1 MMMMGRDS
9 VAVTLRESNCICFTW
24 TVTNFLERLT
34 PQLLD
39 GLCCRI
45 ILSQCNR
52 ILEQNH
58 SNTPRMGAAAARVF
72 NPLGG
77 HLIPLCIWTFHSFL
91 TYKRN
96 SSDVRFLFFFALRRR
111 RKKKRRLDLSLGTF
125 GGHACPHRRERA
137 ESDSQFCPFPSGDMH
152 WTVADCKALLLLIVL
167 LWDGTGAFGLK
178 ATGWP
183 LYSQKPLLLAWN
195 APTED
200 CFPRHRVSL
209 QLDQFQIVASPN
221 EGFVKQNLTIF
232 YNDRLGLYPHFEPDG
247 TPVNG
252 GLPQVASLAH
262 HLDKMPEGVK
272 KYIREPSAK
281 GLAVID
287 WEEWRPL
294 WIRNWEAKDIY
305 RRHSRELVRQ
315 KNPTW
320 PPERVSKVALQ
331 EFEMSAKKFML
342 ETLKL
347 AKHLRPN
354 QLWGFYLFPD
364 CYNHDYRRTLESY
377 TGRCPD
383 VEVARNEQLNW
394 LWTESTALF
403 PSIYM
408 GKVLRSSASGRQFV
422 RNRVKEGM
430 RLASSGDGLARP
442 VFVYTRPTYMN
453 SLEQLTE
460 TDLVSTIGE
469 SVALGAAG
477 IILWG
482 DAAYA
487 SNKTTCSELDAYL
500 RGPLGKY
507 LLNVSTAAEVCSQA
521 LCSSHGRCLRQDP
534 DAEVYLHLN
543 PDTHSVRAGLGG
555 KLEVVG
561 EPGQADR
568 AGFGAGFLCQCYSGF
583 EGERC
588 EKMDPLYQKGAAYT
602 ISALTLQRVILLL
615 FYVGVQH
622 IL

>member
-1 MMMMGRDS
+1 
-9 VAVTLRESNCICFTW
+9 
-24 TVTNFLERLT
+24 
-34 PQLLD
+34 
-39 GLCCRI
+39 
-45 ILSQCNR
+45 
-52 ILEQNH
+52 
-58 SNTPRMGAAAARVF
+58 
-72 NPLGG
+72 
-77 HLIPLCIWTFHSFL
+77 
-91 TYKRN
+91 
-96 SSDVRFLFFFALRRR
+96 
-111 RKKKRRLDLSLGTF
+111 
-125 GGHACPHRRERA
+125 
-137 ESDSQFCPFPSGDMH
+137 MH
-152 WTVADCKALLLLIVL
+152 WTAVGCKVLLLLIAL
-167 LWDGTGAFGLK
+167 LRDVTRASEPK
-178 ATGWP
+178 ATVWP
-183 LYSQKPLLLAWN
+183 LYSHKPLLLAWN

-247 TPVNG
+247 TPING
-252 GLPQVASLAH
+252 GLPQVASLAQ
-262 HLDKMPEGVK
+262 HLAKMPEGLE

-331 EFEMSAKKFML
+331 EFELSAKRFML

-383 VEVARNEQLNW
+383 VEVARNELLNW

-408 GKVLRSSASGRQFV
+408 GTVLRSSASGRQFV
-422 RNRVKEGM
+422 RNRVKEGL
-430 RLASSGDGLARP
+430 RLASAGDGLARP

-453 SLEQLTE
+453 SLEKLTE
-460 TDLVSTIGE
+460 RDLVSTIGE

-482 DAAYA
+482 DVAYA

-507 LLNVSTAAEVCSQA
+507 LLNVSTAAELCSQA
-521 LCSSHGRCLRQDP
+521 LCSSHGRCLRRDP
-534 DAEVYLHLN
+534 DADVYLHLN
-543 PDTHSVRAGLGG
+543 PLTHSLRVGPGG
-555 KLEVVG
+555 KMEMVG
-561 EPGQADR
+561 EPGQTDFDAE
-568 AGFGAGFLCQCYSGF
+568 FQCQCYSGY

-588 EKMDPLYQKGAAYT
+588 QKMDPLYQKGAAYR
-602 ISALTLQRVILLL
+602 ISASTLLGVRFPISHGDEDVCQRKCEQSVR
-615 FYVGVQH
+615 GRQ
-622 IL
+622 